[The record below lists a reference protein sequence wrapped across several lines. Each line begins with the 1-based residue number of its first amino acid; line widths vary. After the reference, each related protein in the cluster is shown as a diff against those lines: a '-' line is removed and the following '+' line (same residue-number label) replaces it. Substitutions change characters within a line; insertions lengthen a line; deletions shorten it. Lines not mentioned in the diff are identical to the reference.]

1 MANPNI
7 VNVTSILGT
16 TLVTTMITTAN
27 TTLLVNSAS
36 SGQVWK
42 INTIVASNLLPTS
55 TATINLQVSDG
66 TNNKSILSTVDIP
79 SDATLVA
86 IDKNSSFYLTEGY
99 SIKGSSATNSSIDLL
114 ISYEVIN

>member
-27 TTLLVNSAS
+27 TTLLVNTAS

-42 INTIVASNLLPTS
+42 INAINAANLLPTS
-55 TATINLQVSDG
+55 TAVISLQVNDG
-66 TNNKSILSTVDIP
+66 TNNRSILSTVDIP
-79 SDATLVA
+79 SDATLTCV
-86 IDKNSSFYLTEGY
+86 DKNTSFYLTEGY
-99 SIKGSSATNSSIDLL
+99 SITGSSGTNSSIDLL
-114 ISYEVIN
+114 ISYEIIS